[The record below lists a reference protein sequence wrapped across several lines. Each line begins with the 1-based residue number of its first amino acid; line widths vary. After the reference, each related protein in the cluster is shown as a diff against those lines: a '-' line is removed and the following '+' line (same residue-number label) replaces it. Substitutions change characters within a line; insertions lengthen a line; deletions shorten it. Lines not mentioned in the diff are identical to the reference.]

1 MVEVE
6 KQFKQALEYAK
17 SGPELKLSNDQKLQ
31 MYGSFKQGTIGE
43 NITKAPSKLSF
54 IEHAKWDAWTK
65 LGKLSK
71 TDAQKKYIDLLSQ
84 LAPNWKNWKKPQ
96 AKL

>member
-1 MVEVE
+1 MEVE
-6 KQFKQALEYAK
+6 KQYQQAVEYAK
-17 SGPELKLSNDQKLQ
+17 SGPALKLSNEQKLQ
-31 MYGSFKQGTIGE
+31 MYGLFKQATIGE
-43 NITKAPSKLSF
+43 NTTKAPSKLAF
-54 IEHAKWDAWTK
+54 IERSKWDAWTK
-65 LGKLSK
+65 LGKISK